1 MKFYCEKV
9 GGVSGEIGNISTYS
23 LYYMLLDNCIK
34 YSASAR
40 NYFGSYQSAAALPG
54 LSWNFEKQMYRTRF
68 IYYCMTSRGD
78 NENCTVLFFCCNCI
92 MMQPDEQPDRHMHLT
107 YPWPPLI

>member
-1 MKFYCEKV
+1 MLRT
-9 GGVSGEIGNISTYS
+9 ISICLILKKTDYES
-23 LYYMLLDNCIK
+23 L
-34 YSASAR
+34 
-40 NYFGSYQSAAALPG
+40 
-54 LSWNFEKQMYRTRF
+54 KQMYRTRF

-107 YPWPPLI
+107 YPWSPVALVTAILRGISVS

>member
-1 MKFYCEKV
+1 MPKPKLSHYFSCKKSESREISMAYKMH
-9 GGVSGEIGNISTYS
+9 VSHAE
-23 LYYMLLDNCIK
+23 L
-34 YSASAR
+34 
-40 NYFGSYQSAAALPG
+40 
-54 LSWNFEKQMYRTRF
+54 KQMYRTRF

-107 YPWPPLI
+107 YPWPPVI